1 MDQGKLTG
9 AVFIDLQKAFDTVE
23 HSVLLSKLPFYGVT
37 GNELMWIE
45 SYLSGRFQYVHYDNV
60 KSELQLVKFG
70 VPQGSI
76 LGPLLFLIQIND
88 LVKMVDGCRIQMYA
102 DDTVIYT
109 SHRDIKVIENTL
121 STNMTVIKNWLDKNR
136 LIINLKKGK
145 TESMLFGTAKR
156 LCSHSDLKV
165 SLQGHLI
172 NFTSK
177 YKYLGMHL
185 DPSLCMSD
193 HLEKVLKKATARIK
207 LLARMRKSMSML
219 AAKSVYSAHV
229 LPTILYCST
238 AVLKI
243 SDTMTQKFEKL
254 QEKAQKIIYYQ
265 ANQNRENRFCSI
277 LNQKKLK
284 AACLIFKCL
293 HGTSIPAFSSYA
305 EEINHNYKT
314 RNNNASLRL
323 PLLRTEAAR
332 KSFWFQGPRC
342 YNELPLE
349 IRSLNSFVLFRSR
362 LKEYYD

>member
-1 MDQGKLTG
+1 
-9 AVFIDLQKAFDTVE
+9 
-23 HSVLLSKLPFYGVT
+23 
-37 GNELMWIE
+37 
-45 SYLSGRFQYVHYDNV
+45 
-60 KSELQLVKFG
+60 
-70 VPQGSI
+70 
-76 LGPLLFLIQIND
+76 
-88 LVKMVDGCRIQMYA
+88 
-102 DDTVIYT
+102 
-109 SHRDIKVIENTL
+109 
-121 STNMTVIKNWLDKNR
+121 
-136 LIINLKKGK
+136 
-145 TESMLFGTAKR
+145 
-156 LCSHSDLKV
+156 
-165 SLQGHLI
+165 
-172 NFTSK
+172 
-177 YKYLGMHL
+177 MHL

>member
-156 LCSHSDLKV
+156 LCSRSDLKV
-165 SLQGHLI
+165 SLQV
-172 NFTSK
+172 T
-177 YKYLGMHL
+177 
-185 DPSLCMSD
+185 
-193 HLEKVLKKATARIK
+193 
-207 LLARMRKSMSML
+207 
-219 AAKSVYSAHV
+219 
-229 LPTILYCST
+229 
-238 AVLKI
+238 
-243 SDTMTQKFEKL
+243 
-254 QEKAQKIIYYQ
+254 
-265 ANQNRENRFCSI
+265 
-277 LNQKKLK
+277 
-284 AACLIFKCL
+284 
-293 HGTSIPAFSSYA
+293 
-305 EEINHNYKT
+305 
-314 RNNNASLRL
+314 
-323 PLLRTEAAR
+323 
-332 KSFWFQGPRC
+332 
-342 YNELPLE
+342 
-349 IRSLNSFVLFRSR
+349 
-362 LKEYYD
+362 